1 VLLSKMR
8 PPLEDELLK
17 RSAAVCRAAAA
28 ELQYAVMVADRGMAG
43 RGLERLAREPAVRV
57 AGAWLV
63 EAESG
68 LLASWRRE
76 VEAGPPAHWW
86 FAAQGRTT
94 RRMLEAD
101 GHPYALVGCPVEAM
115 KDAGSAPAAL
125 LRPGGGAG
133 DAGLLW
139 LLVDAEEVS
148 GTVRRGFLGA
158 LGIVSLAIFLAVGLQ
173 LAIALFVIARLSES
187 MRQLRETRG
196 RLVKAD
202 KLAALGTLSAGVA
215 HEINNPLS
223 YVVANL
229 EYLARGLGGPKPP
242 GPDEV
247 VDFREALAEARQGA
261 ERVRV
266 IVRDLKALARGD
278 EDKVAP
284 LDVRRVAESSIN
296 IAMNEIKHRARLVRD
311 FDEVAPVDANDVRL
325 GQVFL
330 NLLLNAVHAIPE
342 GRIDANQIR
351 VATRPWPD
359 GRVAVEVRDTGAGI
373 AAENLPRLFDPFF
386 TTKPVGQGTGLG
398 LWVCHGIV
406 TSLGGEIFVESEVG
420 KGTAV
425 RVLLP
430 PSKGASAT
438 DASPSPAEESRGRI
452 LVVDD
457 EILVGRSIERLLGL
471 QHDVVAVA
479 RASEA
484 LRRIDEGERFD
495 AILCDVMIPEMTGIE
510 LLEELRRRHPE
521 LAERVVFITG
531 SAFTPGTA
539 ERLQRIPNV
548 RLDKPF
554 DRARLQAALG
564 AILRRRVEPP
574 PLDQPAD
581 RPRLVAAG

>member
-1 VLLSKMR
+1 
-8 PPLEDELLK
+8 
-17 RSAAVCRAAAA
+17 
-28 ELQYAVMVADRGMAG
+28 
-43 RGLERLAREPAVRV
+43 
-57 AGAWLV
+57 
-63 EAESG
+63 
-68 LLASWRRE
+68 
-76 VEAGPPAHWW
+76 
-86 FAAQGRTT
+86 
-94 RRMLEAD
+94 
-101 GHPYALVGCPVEAM
+101 
-115 KDAGSAPAAL
+115 
-125 LRPGGGAG
+125 
-133 DAGLLW
+133 
-139 LLVDAEEVS
+139 
-148 GTVRRGFLGA
+148 
-158 LGIVSLAIFLAVGLQ
+158 
-173 LAIALFVIARLSES
+173 